1 MRCSKYTAEY
11 SLTAEGGRPFAVICF
26 YCHARQP
33 YGIIYKN
40 TTERVAEMIKL
51 SSPEELAML
60 KETLGEEL
68 YMQIAACRRIC
79 IPVREGYF
87 LLFSLLDLKNDKEKE
102 EPVYLYCSK
111 KDAFFFTRSPRCR
124 KILKDGEK
132 QENPLLCVA
141 RFFTA
146 LTAEDIDGLERLEA
160 EIETLEDLLLTAR
173 KPADHAEKKIIQ
185 IRKRLLRLK
194 RYYEQLGMILG
205 ELTEDDAEIFDKET
219 RRQLRFADRHVS
231 HLLDSVFHLRE
242 YITQVREAY
251 QAQIEIEQNQVMKVF
266 TVITTVFLPL
276 TLIAGWYG
284 MNFAAIPELE
294 WRYGYLYVILL
305 SVFVCSLC
313 ILFFKHKKWF

>member
-1 MRCSKYTAEY
+1 MR
-11 SLTAEGGRPFAVICF
+11 R
-26 YCHARQP
+26 
-33 YGIIYKN
+33 KN
-40 TTERVAEMIKL
+40 HTD
-51 SSPEELAML
+51 P
-60 KETLGEEL
+60 
-68 YMQIAACRRIC
+68 
-79 IPVREGYF
+79 
-87 LLFSLLDLKNDKEKE
+87 
-102 EPVYLYCSK
+102 
-111 KDAFFFTRSPRCR
+111 
-124 KILKDGEK
+124 
-132 QENPLLCVA
+132 
-141 RFFTA
+141 
-146 LTAEDIDGLERLEA
+146 
-160 EIETLEDLLLTAR
+160 
-173 KPADHAEKKIIQ
+173 
-185 IRKRLLRLK
+185 KRLLRLK

-205 ELTEDDAEIFDKET
+205 ELAEDDAEIFDKET

>member
-1 MRCSKYTAEY
+1 M
-11 SLTAEGGRPFAVICF
+11 
-26 YCHARQP
+26 
-33 YGIIYKN
+33 
-40 TTERVAEMIKL
+40 
-51 SSPEELAML
+51 
-60 KETLGEEL
+60 
-68 YMQIAACRRIC
+68 
-79 IPVREGYF
+79 
-87 LLFSLLDLKNDKEKE
+87 KNDKEKE

-111 KDAFFFTRSPRCR
+111 KDAFFFTRSARCR

-305 SVFVCSLC
+305 CVFVCSVC

>member
-1 MRCSKYTAEY
+1 
-11 SLTAEGGRPFAVICF
+11 
-26 YCHARQP
+26 
-33 YGIIYKN
+33 
-40 TTERVAEMIKL
+40 MIKL
-51 SSPEELAML
+51 SGPEELEML

-68 YMQIAACRRIC
+68 YARIAACRHIC

-87 LLFSLLDLKNDKEKE
+87 LLFSLLDLKNDRKKED
-102 EPVYLYCSK
+102 PVYLYCSRE
-111 KDAFFFTRSPRCR
+111 DAFFFTRSVRCR
-124 KILKDGEK
+124 EILEDGEK
-132 QENPLLCVA
+132 QENALRCVA
-141 RFFTA
+141 HFFAA
-146 LTAEDIDGLERLEA
+146 LTAEDVDGLERLEA

-173 KPADHAEKKIIQ
+173 KPSDNTEKRIIR
-185 IRKRLLRLK
+185 IRKKLLRLK
-194 RYYEQLGMILG
+194 RYYEQLRMILG

-284 MNFAAIPELE
+284 MNFTAIPELE